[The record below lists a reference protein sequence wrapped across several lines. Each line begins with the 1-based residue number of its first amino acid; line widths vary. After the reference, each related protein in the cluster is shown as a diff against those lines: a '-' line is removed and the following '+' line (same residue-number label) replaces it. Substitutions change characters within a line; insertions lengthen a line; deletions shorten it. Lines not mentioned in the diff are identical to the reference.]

1 MAEDPKL
8 ILPTKQV
15 FADADAEDR
24 GWKDIGSGSVHAKV
38 NRYSTKYFENIITK
52 LNCYFLDQREQTLQ
66 ANLFSSQDLQSS
78 EAPQA
83 CLWSAK

>member
-1 MAEDPKL
+1 MAKDPKL

-38 NRYSTKYFENIITK
+38 NRFSTKYFENIITK
-52 LNCYFLDQREQTLQ
+52 LLFSDQREQTLK